1 MNRSQRRQ
9 QGKKNKKTE
18 QIVKDRVKGKLTE
31 DQFEK
36 IRSDVIIQIA
46 DVQAKKMNSVFV
58 ERFLESLKVTL
69 RENRVGKERANKI
82 INQAVNKMM
91 EDLESERLSK

>member
-1 MNRSQRRQ
+1 MNRTQRRYQ
-9 QGKKNKKTE
+9 SKKTKKTE

-69 RENRVGKERANKI
+69 RENRVGEQRAKKI

>member
-1 MNRSQRRQ
+1 MNRTQRRQ
-9 QGKKNKKTE
+9 QGKKTKKTE

-69 RENRVGKERANKI
+69 RENRVGEQRAKKI